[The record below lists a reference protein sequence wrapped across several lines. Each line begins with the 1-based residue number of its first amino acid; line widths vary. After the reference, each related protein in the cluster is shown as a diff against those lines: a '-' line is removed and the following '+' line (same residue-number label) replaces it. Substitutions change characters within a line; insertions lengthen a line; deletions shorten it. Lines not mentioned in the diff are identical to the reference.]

1 MGIVDIY
8 LVIFYQP
15 IFNLLVLVYDYIPGH
30 DIGVAIIFLTVL
42 VKGLL
47 WPLSAK
53 ALKSQKALQ
62 DIQPKMEALKTKY
75 KDNKEELGK
84 AMMELYSKEK
94 VNPAS
99 SCLPTLVQLPVFI
112 AIYQSMRHGLQSDG
126 FDALY
131 AWVPNPGT
139 IDPNF
144 LFGLVDLSQPVY
156 VLAVLAAVAQF
167 FQAKMMVSKKQPQV
181 KGAEDES
188 TAAIVNK
195 QMTYMMPIMTI
206 IIGIRLPGGLMI
218 YWLAMTLLTILQQWY
233 TFQQGNSS
241 AKGNNDSAKGN
252 DSAVKPEPTPAG

>member
-1 MGIVDIY
+1 MGIVEIY
-8 LVIFYQP
+8 HVVFYQP
-15 IFNLLVLVYDYIPGH
+15 IFNLLVLLYDYIPGQ
-30 DIGVAIIFLTVL
+30 DIGVAILFLTVI
-42 VKGLL
+42 VKGAL

-62 DIQPKMEALKTKY
+62 DIQPKMEALKVEY

-112 AIYQSMRHGLQSDG
+112 AIYRSMSHGLKSDG

-131 AWVPNPGT
+131 SFVPNPGT

-181 KGAEDES
+181 KGSEDES

-195 QMTYMMPIMTI
+195 QMTYMMPILTI
-206 IIGIRLPGGLMI
+206 IIGIRLPGGLMV
-218 YWLAMTLLTILQQWY
+218 YWLAMTLLTILQQWH
-233 TFQQGNSS
+233 TLKQGQ
-241 AKGNNDSAKGN
+241 GDSAKG
-252 DSAVKPEPTPAG
+252 DDLPKVEPAAS